1 MAGARRGARNSKGG
15 PAGAQ
20 KKKSRRHP
28 PANTRP
34 SVLKGPKDNNK
45 SARTKSRKPAPHN
58 GPRRDLMPPQ
68 QRDGV
73 TGPGPGLAV
82 SRTAALRTAPV
93 VVVQQISA
101 SFTPELR
108 SWILVEAEKELD
120 EAEAQLD
127 LLKRELA
134 AERERRC
141 AAEQALIDKD
151 EEAQRL
157 RSALALQGSKLEQAE
172 ESLLELRPKAHSR
185 REEARRAQWALH
197 QIKQQGA
204 LRIREGTKMA
214 SEQVVTADAEREQH
228 GSEWPGDHGELRQ
241 QIECC
246 GGERVALDSPHIGVE
261 TELAPA
267 AGPPQQYLPRRQGVV
282 RRPQGESDEVTE
294 TRHTGGSVG
303 NGGGNFSR
311 EPPLRRPSPMPE
323 AREPIST
330 VQDEVCAPPRQ
341 SAPRHTE
348 RQSLPSPSGGPAG
361 RCGGAVAT
369 GGSPCGA
376 SPVEPCSAPVR
387 FPAGGGGGVMGLG
400 SVYTATGRRVLS
412 AVVTRVNAAAAAAAA
427 VLPNAAGQQ
436 TGYPP
441 ADEARRFAEADTDCG
456 GDDCVFVDPDGE

>member
-157 RSALALQGSKLEQAE
+157 RSALALQGSQLEQAE
-172 ESLLELRPKAHSR
+172 DSLLELRAKAHSR

-197 QIKQQGA
+197 QIKQ
-204 LRIREGTKMA
+204 EVKMT
-214 SEQVVTADAEREQH
+214 SEQMQQVTADAVRELQY
-228 GSEWPGDHGELRQ
+228 GGGHGELRQ

-246 GGERVALDSPHIGVE
+246 GGERETLESPQGHGAE
-261 TELAPA
+261 TELGRGDTSALKESNGPPELLAAGIECPPGYPA
-267 AGPPQQYLPRRQGVV
+267 A
-282 RRPQGESDEVTE
+282 
-294 TRHTGGSVG
+294 
-303 NGGGNFSR
+303 
-311 EPPLRRPSPMPE
+311 EPPPKPRPRYP
-323 AREPIST
+323 
-330 VQDEVCAPPRQ
+330 
-341 SAPRHTE
+341 
-348 RQSLPSPSGGPAG
+348 SLS
-361 RCGGAVAT
+361 
-369 GGSPCGA
+369 
-376 SPVEPCSAPVR
+376 
-387 FPAGGGGGVMGLG
+387 L
-400 SVYTATGRRVLS
+400 L
-412 AVVTRVNAAAAAAAA
+412 
-427 VLPNAAGQQ
+427 LQQ
-436 TGYPP
+436 
-441 ADEARRFAEADTDCG
+441 
-456 GDDCVFVDPDGE
+456 